1 LLHHAVMVLTPKQQL
16 QIAEVYDKC
25 AADHMVPPPQRAA
38 FARKAELFRLL
49 ARLGA
54 KPKSLPARRIPQK
67 ASDPGRE
74 SADTLANSGMVS
86 AARHLFAWQQRR

>member
-1 LLHHAVMVLTPKQQL
+1 MALTPEQYL
-16 QIAEVYDKC
+16 QIAVTYDKA
-25 AADHMVPPPQRAA
+25 AADCMVPSPQRAA

-54 KPKSLPARRIPQK
+54 KPKSAQTFRTPK
-67 ASDPGRE
+67 TDSFVSEGSDT
-74 SADTLANSGMVS
+74 ACNSGMVS